1 MKNFATL
8 NDRTLAVYFEDV
20 ISREVNQ
27 DVLRICQNLEK
38 LELGAIKAIQH
49 TYHMLAVHYDPRMI
63 TEASL
68 KELISQISL
77 AGHETTSDEILIRI
91 PVLYDG
97 ADLENV
103 AKYNGLSIDEVIRI
117 HSSNKYYVYFL
128 GFSAGF
134 PYLGGLDDA
143 IATPR
148 LKTPRVKVP
157 IGSVG
162 IADQQTG
169 IYTVESPGG
178 WNIIGRTPIKMFDAS
193 RKEACILLAGC
204 YVEFYPIDLDTFKRL
219 EKGEAVG

>member
-1 MKNFATL
+1 MKKFVTL
-8 NDRTLAVYFEDV
+8 NDRTLAVYFEET

-27 DVLRICQNLEK
+27 DVLRICQHLEK
-38 LELGAIKAIQH
+38 LQLASIKAIQH
-49 TYHMLAVHYDPRMI
+49 TYHMLAIHYDPQMI
-63 TEASL
+63 SESYL
-68 KELISQISL
+68 KALISQISL
-77 AGHETTSDEILIRI
+77 AVHEMTSDEVLIQI

-97 ADLENV
+97 ADLETV
-103 AKYNGLSIDEVIRI
+103 AKYNGFSVDEVIRI
-117 HSSNKYYVYFL
+117 HSGNKYYVYFL

-134 PYLGGLDDA
+134 PYLGGLDER

-178 WNIIGRTPIKMFDAS
+178 WNIIGRTPIKMFDSS
-193 RKEACILLAGC
+193 RKEACILLAGS
-204 YVEFYPIDLDTFKRL
+204 YVEFYPIDLETFIRL
-219 EKGEAVG
+219 EKGDAVG